1 MAAALVGFLELMEG
15 AFGWV
20 TGCAWVDAVVSLSAL
35 AEYPTPV
42 VTLKDV
48 GLALASTLAGGAFLA
63 LRGEAPS
70 LALADDQ
77 RASREEV
84 ELFFFTGAIC
94 WAVGWCW
101 IVVLRDL
108 ATLLS
113 PNAAGLD
120 HLTAL
125 LYFCLFG
132 PVLTYLLLRS
142 RALLARRARR
152 RWGVDRLQ
160 GLPARAGTRRRAAT
174 AHRRVDEPAVQ
185 TV

>member
-1 MAAALVGFLELMEG
+1 MEG

-113 PNAAGLD
+113 PNAAGS
-120 HLTAL
+120 TTSA
-125 LYFCLFG
+125 
-132 PVLTYLLLRS
+132 PPLLLPLRP
-142 RALLARRARR
+142 RPHVPAAALAPLLARRARR
-152 RWGVDRLQ
+152 R
-160 GLPARAGTRRRAAT
+160 
-174 AHRRVDEPAVQ
+174 E
-185 TV
+185 